1 MVHLLESLSFRLAY
15 SSFLSSKF
23 ASQVNTICD
32 GAQLLVSGCL
42 ESMCHKFNSQGLGL
56 KILEL
61 MVAGP
66 KSGGFNPGSRVSG
79 LKVSGLRS
87 QGLGSQ
93 GPGSQVSGPR
103 SQGPRVSGPRS

>member
-1 MVHLLESLSFRLAY
+1 
-15 SSFLSSKF
+15 
-23 ASQVNTICD
+23 
-32 GAQLLVSGCL
+32 
-42 ESMCHKFNSQGLGL
+42 MCHKFNSQGLGL

-93 GPGSQVSGPR
+93 GPGSRVPGLRARGSRVPGPDFRLCPDMCVSRNKKCHFFGKFCLMKNPL
-103 SQGPRVSGPRS
+103 QITKTLEVIPLIEVI